1 MKIPSS
7 IYLYGGAAAA
17 GLGLIWWATR
27 AGNAQKLAQGGVR
40 VAGEVATGAV
50 KGVGQVLGIP
60 DTNKT
65 QCQQDLAAG
74 RYWDASFSCPAGDYV
89 AGIGGQAKQAVFGST
104 AAAEAA
110 KAEVNQAVDAQL
122 EDLTNYNYF

>member
-1 MKIPSS
+1 MKISNPL
-7 IYLYGGAAAA
+7 YLYAGAAAA

-27 AGNAQKLAQGGVR
+27 AGNAAKLAQGGVR
-40 VAGEVATGAV
+40 VAGEVAVGTV

-60 DTNKT
+60 DTSKT

-74 RYWDASFSCPAGDYV
+74 RYWDASFSCPAGDYISGM
-89 AGIGGQAKQAVFGST
+89 AGNAKAAVFGST
-104 AAAEAA
+104 AVEQATKSAAEVA
-110 KAEVNQAVDAQL
+110 DTSI